1 MKDFFSTTGTIIATY
16 VGTLISV
23 ISAIVAVCGKKAVI
37 KYRDEIFAR
46 FQSNEIAKLCEKGNK
61 AKDIVLNYSSKTR
74 KASNGLNESKDKT
87 FIHDFLTE
95 INENK
100 YLLKKQEIIDLI
112 LSAKKYLSKNN
123 YDDLI
128 YCISDII
135 SELKELCVT
144 NFIR

>member
-1 MKDFFSTTGTIIATY
+1 MKDFFSTTGTLIATY
-16 VGTLISV
+16 IGTLISV

-37 KYRDEIFAR
+37 KYRNEIFTR

-74 KASNGLNESKDKT
+74 KTSNGLNESKDKT

-100 YLLKKQEIIDLI
+100 HLLKQETIGLV
-112 LSAKKYLSKNN
+112 LSAKKYLTENN

-135 SELKELCVT
+135 SELKELSVT

>member
-1 MKDFFSTTGTIIATY
+1 MKEFFSTTGTIIATY

-37 KYRDEIFAR
+37 KYRNEIFAR
-46 FQSNEIAKLCEKGNK
+46 FQANEIAKLCEKGNK
-61 AKDIVLNYSSKTR
+61 AKGIVLNYSSKTR

-100 YLLKKQEIIDLI
+100 HLLKKQETIELI
-112 LSAKKYLSKNN
+112 LSAKKFLTENN
-123 YDDLI
+123 YDELI

-135 SELKELCVT
+135 SELKELNVT